1 MTTTKRTTSFLMVLV
16 MILSLFTG
24 IVPVY
29 AAEEIGEVYQVE
41 YPRGGGYGDSWGHS
55 QLNLMGGWTAAD
67 TEAFTTRSMDS
78 YTGQILYC
86 IEPGVGQYTGDQL
99 TSKGEYFWENY
110 PDNLNPTIDPD
121 TIKSHIGRILQ
132 YGYTGNNTSQ
142 WDVINNADDQNT
154 IAEIY
159 ATQALIWE
167 TVVGERDE
175 NFGHVDPSGYG
186 KDAVMEIVQSNHP
199 LRSLIYSHYNRIE
212 ASVQNHDV
220 IPSFMSRSQSQARS
234 YEMEW
239 DGSQYV
245 LELRDSN
252 GVLSN
257 YDISS
262 STSGISVSQSG
273 NTLTITASEA
283 PTGSVTLS
291 ASKSSARMG
300 VVVWTDGTVS
310 NSNSGH
316 IQDLVTWGER
326 VSDPVYAYM
335 KLEVSYGEA
344 KIVKH
349 SEDGKVSGIKFNI
362 SGNGINETVTTGS
375 DGSISIPNL
384 APGRYTV
391 TEVTENRYEPQQ
403 PQTVEVVSGRT
414 ATVTFS
420 NVLKRGD
427 LIVTKTSEDGLVKGV
442 KFRLYG
448 TSLSGLAV
456 DEYAVTDDSGI
467 ARFDDVL
474 ISGSTPYTL
483 EEVDTAIRYVVP
495 ADQQAPVLWNEVT
508 ERSFHN
514 ILKKFRVEVVKQ
526 DVETG
531 SPQGDATLAGAVYGL
546 YQDGKLVD
554 SYTTDSSGSFVT
566 DYYVCDSNWTL
577 KEISPSEGYLLD
589 TTVHK
594 IPAEPGNFT
603 VELNPISEDVTE
615 EVIKGNIRLIK
626 HIDREDTDA
635 ALDTDPDSTEKVET
649 ETVAEEAPAPESAP
663 VSDHPEQAP
672 ATEDA
677 TALAEPPVMEDAKE
691 ALADDTAPVAEAETE
706 SESADA
712 QPEETPAADDPVPE
726 GDSSEADA
734 AQSDVEEPAPTEDG
748 APDTE
753 GEGTE
758 ADAAQ
763 SDAGE
768 SDTTVV
774 EIPEELQPVVV
785 PEEDIESSG
794 GESMIEQPE
803 ENAKFQIYLASAGSY
818 DAAKESERDILVTD
832 ADGLAVSKD
841 MPYGRY
847 RVHQIEG
854 MEGQGFI
861 PDFTVFI
868 SEEGQ
873 TYSYIINNATA
884 SSFIRVE
891 KRDIETGKII
901 PAANIGF
908 QVKDL
913 STGELVTQTVYY
925 PTPVE
930 ITTFFTNDEGW
941 MMLPYELDYGQ
952 YELLE
957 LQTAYGYVLDTE
969 PVPFMVDG
977 SETIVTVEKYNMAQK
992 GVIKLQKTG
1001 EVFQS
1006 VSEQEGIYQP
1016 VYEVKGLAG
1025 ATYKIV
1031 AAEDIVTLDGTARYQ
1046 KDELV
1051 DTITTGADG
1060 WAESKPLYLGRYT
1073 IVEQSA
1079 PEPMVLNTESQ
1090 TVELTYAGQEI
1101 ELTETSAG
1109 FYNERQKVEI
1119 SLTKAMEVDEIFR
1132 IGMNDELGSV
1142 TFGLYAAE
1150 ALTAADGTAIP
1161 ADGLIEIVSIGTDG
1175 KAICRTDL
1183 PLGSFYLQERTTNNQ
1198 YMLSEDKYPVTF
1210 SYAGQ
1215 DTAVVKIA
1223 ANDGNT
1229 IVNELIYG
1237 SVSGMKKDEDGN
1249 GLGGAVI
1256 GLFAANEGEFTKDSA
1271 VLTTTSAEDGS
1282 FRFEKVPY
1290 GTWFVR
1296 EIEQPEG
1303 YLLCTEVFPVEIKE
1317 DEQVIEISITNE
1329 RIRGNLSL
1337 TKVDAD
1343 YPDNKLSGAEFEVYR
1358 DVNGNKELDKEDTLL
1373 GIMEETETGFY
1384 EMKDIEYGGVLV
1396 REKTAPEGFYL
1407 DEGVYYISIE
1417 TDGETYVVEND
1428 AGHGFINQGHRGH
1441 LKIVKTSS
1449 DGKVDGFT
1457 FRVVGEDYDRTFVTG
1472 SDGIILIEDLRVGK
1486 YTITELED
1494 ELSAGYKRP
1503 APVTVEL
1510 VTDETLTVNVHNEK
1524 VTVDVPKTGDDTN
1537 MWLWIG
1543 LMGLAVLGIGAAIA
1557 VPQLKKKKS
1566 GKFSKKK

>member
-1 MTTTKRTTSFLMVLV
+1 MTATKKHISIFMAIM
-16 MILSLFTG
+16 MILSMLSG
-24 IVPVY
+24 LVVPVY
-29 AAEEIGEVYQVE
+29 AAEEIGTIYQVD
-41 YPRGGGYGDSWGHS
+41 YPRGGGGTVNDWGHPP
-55 QLNLMGGWTAAD
+55 LEFMGGWSVPRMTDFAV
-67 TEAFTTRSMDS
+67 RSEGS
-78 YTGQILYC
+78 YTGQLLYC
-86 IEPGVGQYTGDQL
+86 IEPGTGIHSEDNL
-99 TSKGEYFWENY
+99 TSKDEYFWENY
-110 PDNLNPTIDPD
+110 PDYLNPTIDPD
-121 TIKSHIGRILQ
+121 TIKSHIGRILV
-132 YGYTGNNTSQ
+132 YGYQGNCSTKY
-142 WDVINNADDQNT
+142 DMTDPGDQDAMAH
-154 IAEIY
+154 IM
-159 ATQALIWE
+159 ATQYLIWE

-175 NFGHVDPSGYG
+175 NFGYVDPSAYG
-186 KDAVMEIVQSNHP
+186 KNAITDMIATGHP
-199 LRSLIYSHYNRIE
+199 LRSQFYSHYNDIVR
-212 ASVQNHDV
+212 SVQNHSV
-220 IPSFMSRSQSQARS
+220 APSFMSKSRGSART

-239 DGSQYV
+239 DGNQYI
-245 LELRDSN
+245 LELTDTN

-257 YDISS
+257 YTFSS
-262 STSGISVSQSG
+262 SASGVDVRQSG
-273 NTLTITASEA
+273 NTLIITAAEA
-283 PTGSVTLS
+283 PASGVTISATKGSH
-291 ASKSSARMG
+291 RMSLIT
-300 VVVWTDGTVS
+300 WTDGTSS
-310 NSNSGH
+310 NANTGH

-326 VSDPVYAYM
+326 VSDPVYAYLNI
-335 KLEVSYGEA
+335 KVSYGEA
-344 KIVKH
+344 KIVKY

-362 SGNGINETVTTGS
+362 SGNGIDETVTTGS

-391 TEVTENRYEPQQ
+391 TEVTENRCEPQQ

-427 LIVTKTSEDGLVKGV
+427 LVVTKTSEDGLVEGV

-456 DEYAVTDDSGI
+456 DEYAVTEASGI

-495 ADQQAPVLWNEVT
+495 ADQQVSILWNDVT

-514 ILKKFRVEVVKQ
+514 ILKKFRVEVAKQ
-526 DVETG
+526 DVETS
-531 SPQGDATLAGAVYGL
+531 SPQSDAALAGAVYGL

-589 TTVHK
+589 RTVHK

-603 VELNPISEDVTE
+603 IELNPISEDVTE

-626 HIDREDTDA
+626 HIDRKDTDE
-635 ALDTDPDSTEKVET
+635 ALDTDPDGAENVET
-649 ETVAEEAPAPESAP
+649 EPVPEKSPVQETAP
-663 VSDHPEQAP
+663 VSEQPAQAP

-677 TALAEPPVMEDAKE
+677 TALAEPPVIEDAE
-691 ALADDTAPVAEAETE
+691 AASSEDAAAATDTETE
-706 SESADA
+706 PAAAKTEETPEADTA
-712 QPEETPAADDPVPE
+712 QPEAE
-726 GDSSEADA
+726 
-734 AQSDVEEPAPTEDG
+734 
-748 APDTE
+748 
-753 GEGTE
+753 
-758 ADAAQ
+758 
-763 SDAGE
+763 E
-768 SDTTVV
+768 SDTTVI
-774 EIPEELQPVVV
+774 EIPEELQPVPI
-785 PEEDIESSG
+785 PEKVESSG

-803 ENAKFQIYLASAGSY
+803 ENAKFQIYLASAGSF

-841 MPYGRY
+841 MPYGHY

-868 SEEGQ
+868 SEDGQ
-873 TYSYIINNATA
+873 TYSYIINNTTA

-908 QVKDL
+908 QIRDL

-969 PVPFMVDG
+969 PVPFTVDG

-1006 VSEQEGIYQP
+1006 VAEQEGIYQP
-1016 VYEVKGLAG
+1016 VYEVLGLAG

-1031 AAEDIVTLDGTARYQ
+1031 AAEDIVTLDGTVRYQ

-1051 DTITTGADG
+1051 DTITTGANG
-1060 WAESKPLYLGRYT
+1060 WAESKPLYLGSYT
-1073 IVEQSA
+1073 ITEQRA
-1079 PEPMVLNTESQ
+1079 PAPMVLNAESQ

-1101 ELTETSAG
+1101 ELTETSVG

-1150 ALTAADGTAIP
+1150 ALTAADGAVIP
-1161 ADGLIEIVSIGTDG
+1161 VDGLIEIVSIGTDG
-1175 KAICRTDL
+1175 KAICQTDL

-1198 YMLSEDKYPVTF
+1198 YLLSEEKYPVTF

-1223 ANDGNT
+1223 ANEGNT
-1229 IVNELIYG
+1229 IVNELVYG
-1237 SVSGMKKDEDGN
+1237 SVSGMKLNEDGS
-1249 GLGGAVI
+1249 GLGGAMI
-1256 GLFAANEGEFTKDSA
+1256 GLFGMSEGEFSKESA
-1271 VLTTTSAEDGS
+1271 ILTTTSAEDGS
-1282 FRFEKVPY
+1282 FRFENVPY

-1303 YLLCTEVFPVEIKE
+1303 YLLCTEVFPVEIAE
-1317 DEQVIEISITNE
+1317 NEQIIEISITNE
-1329 RIRGNLSL
+1329 RIRGKLSL

-1358 DVNGNKELDKEDTLL
+1358 DINGNKELDKEDELL
-1373 GIMEETETGFY
+1373 GLMEETKAGFY

-1396 REKTAPEGFYL
+1396 HEKTAPEGFYL
-1407 DEGVYYISIE
+1407 DEGVYYLFIE
-1417 TDGETYVVEND
+1417 TDGETYVVENE
-1428 AGHGFINQGHRGH
+1428 AGHGFINQSHRGH
-1441 LKIVKTSS
+1441 LKIIKTSS

-1457 FRVVGEDYDRTFVTG
+1457 FRIVGEDYDRTFVTG
-1472 SDGIILIEDLRVGK
+1472 NDGIILIENLRVGK

-1494 ELSAGYKRP
+1494 ELSTGYKRP
-1503 APVTVEL
+1503 DPVTVEL

-1537 MWLWIG
+1537 MWFWIG
-1543 LMGLAVLGIGAAIA
+1543 LMATGVIGAGAAATVLIIR
-1557 VPQLKKKKS
+1557 KKKA
-1566 GKFSKKK
+1566 GKAEN